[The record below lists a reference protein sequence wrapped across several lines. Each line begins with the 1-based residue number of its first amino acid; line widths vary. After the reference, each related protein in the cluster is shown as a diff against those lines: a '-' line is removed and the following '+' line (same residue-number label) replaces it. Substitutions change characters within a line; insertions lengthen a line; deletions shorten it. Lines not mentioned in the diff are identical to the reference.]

1 MEGFVFMEKILIIN
15 CKHTDVVKKIASDMR
30 VKAVEIQGE
39 NFNNTVE
46 NLVMGNIDTCEKG
59 EILIQESMLIF
70 NEFSEKHLDRFLARL
85 RQKDVQVDYK
95 AIVTST
101 NKKWT
106 LKRLFAEMEKEK
118 KQFYSGV

>member
-1 MEGFVFMEKILIIN
+1 MEKILIIN